1 MSRNMNLTWL
11 WFQDSRSGFC
21 KALGSWGFLYTNPC
35 IDPDQ
40 ELAESSGRWE
50 HSPFDHTVVMT
61 SSRSSSLTLK
71 SWNTV
76 EVPQGIMS
84 KYVNYSMYIE
94 ILSGGKW
101 PLFTAFW
108 FHRNSNLKLCWMKTQ
123 IQKNENMSHT
133 KGYISFFLSNLV
145 FIPQLVFKLELFQQN
160 LLWL

>member
-1 MSRNMNLTWL
+1 MTLVSEQQKWV
-11 WFQDSRSGFC
+11 C

-50 HSPFDHTVVMT
+50 QSPFDHIVVMT

-76 EVPQGIMS
+76 EVPQGIMA

-94 ILSGGKW
+94 TLRGGSGQFSQLSD
-101 PLFTAFW
+101 F
-108 FHRNSNLKLCWMKTQ
+108 
-123 IQKNENMSHT
+123 
-133 KGYISFFLSNLV
+133 ISTE
-145 FIPQLVFKLELFQQN
+145 I
-160 LLWL
+160 